1 MNLYLLLSLILS
13 EGVSSLGE
21 VRQAQEVH
29 HLSLSIDECGEDG
42 CIPKRGAI
50 KASKL
55 HSHVWRASLSQDS
68 PFWTHEITC
77 CGSLTCSGQRPRPA
91 PECLCL
97 GSHPSN
103 RHLLPLADPACK
115 ELL

>member
-1 MNLYLLLSLILS
+1 MNLYLLLSLIFS

-55 HSHVWRASLSQDS
+55 QSCLAGKSESRLAVLDS
-68 PFWTHEITC
+68 
-77 CGSLTCSGQRPRPA
+77 
-91 PECLCL
+91 
-97 GSHPSN
+97 
-103 RHLLPLADPACK
+103 
-115 ELL
+115 